1 MKQRTVNGI
10 PIQEVWAKLQEEF
23 PPSAVRQHPSTKKEY
38 VPVEKIE
45 ERLNAVVGME
55 NWSFITDSPQIC
67 TFGNSGH
74 ESCIISG
81 RLILYD
87 DDHVPIVRST
97 GGASDII
104 YPKES
109 DRPTSVANAVDSA
122 VQDVFKRCAKR
133 FGIARKE
140 KEANRQNAGG
150 REEVQAQLMKVL
162 VLEPFKALPKGGAKV
177 TVSRGNQTFELVF
190 WASQWKKLQEKYGDR
205 FQVGAKINEI
215 NFYGVEKSYHGK
227 PQIEFIRLP
236 NEEGKGQGAA

>member
-1 MKQRTVNGI
+1 MKQRTLNGI
-10 PIQEVWAKLQEEF
+10 PIREVWEKLQAEF
-23 PPSAVRQHPSTKKEY
+23 PASDVRRHPSTNKEY

-55 NWSFITDSPQIC
+55 NWSFIAEKPQIC
-67 TFGNSGH
+67 TFGDSGH
-74 ESCIISG
+74 ESCIVSG

-104 YPKES
+104 YPKDS

-133 FGIARKE
+133 FGIARRE
-140 KEANRQNAGG
+140 KEANRQSTGSHGPAK
-150 REEVQAQLMKVL
+150 EKLMKVQ

-190 WASQWKKLQEKYGDR
+190 WVSQWKKLQEKYGGK
-205 FQVGAKINEI
+205 FQIGGKINEI
-215 NFYGVEKSYHGK
+215 NFYGVETEYHGK
-227 PQIEFIRLP
+227 PQLEFIRLP
-236 NEEGKGQGAA
+236 NGEEKGRGAA

>member
-10 PIQEVWAKLQEEF
+10 PIREVWEKLQAEF
-23 PPSAVRQHPSTKKEY
+23 PSSAVKRHPSTNKEY

-55 NWSFITDSPQIC
+55 NWSFMTDRPQIC
-67 TFGNSGH
+67 AFGNSGH
-74 ESCIISG
+74 ESCIVSG

-87 DDHVPIVRST
+87 DDRVPIIRST

-104 YPKES
+104 YPKDS

-140 KEANRQNAGG
+140 KEANRQDTGS
-150 REEVQAQLMKVL
+150 REEVQGQVMKVK
-162 VLEPFKALPKGGAKV
+162 VLEPFKALPRGGAKV

-190 WASQWKKLQEKYGDR
+190 WSAQWKKLQEKYGEKFR
-205 FQVGAKINEI
+205 IGAKINEI
-215 NFYGVEKSYHGK
+215 CFFGVEKEYRGV
-227 PQIEFIRLP
+227 PQLEFISLP
-236 NEEGKGQGAA
+236 NEEGRGAA